1 VEIVNNHI
9 PRITS
14 LLAAG
19 LMAAACAGPPR
30 PHTETPARVKDSGP
44 EKIAAQRAATPGLGL
59 ERDDERWGF
68 EAARERRRLAD
79 QRKQVTPASHSAP
92 GPVDVHDAPK

>member
-1 VEIVNNHI
+1 MTNHI
-9 PRITS
+9 PRITT

-19 LMAAACAGPPR
+19 IIAAACAGPPR
-30 PHTETPARVKDSGP
+30 PRAETPARLKDSAP
-44 EKIAAQRAATPGLGL
+44 EKLASQRAATPGLGL

-79 QRKQVTPASHSAP
+79 ERKQATPASHGAP
-92 GPVDVHDAPK
+92 GPVDVHVTPN

>member
-1 VEIVNNHI
+1 LRIVTNHI
-9 PRITS
+9 PRIAS

-30 PHTETPARVKDSGP
+30 PGAQTPARIKDSAP
-44 EKIAAQRAATPGLGL
+44 EKIASQRAATPGLGV

-79 QRKQVTPASHSAP
+79 ERKQVTPASHVAP
-92 GPVDVHDAPK
+92 GPVDVHVTPK

>member
-1 VEIVNNHI
+1 MTNHI

-19 LMAAACAGPPR
+19 LLAAACAGPPR
-30 PHTETPARVKDSGP
+30 PRAETPARLKDSAP
-44 EKIAAQRAATPGLGL
+44 EKLAAQRAAMPGLGL
-59 ERDDERWGF
+59 EREDERWGF

-79 QRKQVTPASHSAP
+79 ERKQVTPASHVGA
-92 GPVDVHDAPK
+92 GPVDVRDTQK